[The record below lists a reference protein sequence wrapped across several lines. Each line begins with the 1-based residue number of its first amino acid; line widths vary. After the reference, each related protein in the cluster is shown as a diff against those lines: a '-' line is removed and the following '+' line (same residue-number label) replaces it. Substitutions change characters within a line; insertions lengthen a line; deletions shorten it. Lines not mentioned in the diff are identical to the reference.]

1 MTETEIIKGF
11 PENIYD
17 NDIQKKDNAETY
29 FLVASSCRGKSYIIK
44 EMYDK
49 MFKKIKDLIIIMISP
64 SMNISLF
71 KDIKGPNV
79 IKINKF
85 NKDTNTLLKKI
96 VKLQGDTDNMF
107 RFLIIIDDCIE
118 ESYNQVVNNLFLV
131 NRNQQITTI
140 LSCQYPAILSKRAR
154 GSCKNIICGGI
165 NSDESIKV
173 LTDSFLKSEMI
184 NKYFPNE
191 KKISEI
197 DIINKYRGITD
208 GNNGHVFFY
217 HNPQQR
223 ILQPFTL

>member
-1 MTETEIIKGF
+1 MEIMNNF
-11 PENIYD
+11 PKEIFI

-29 FLVASSCRGKSYIIK
+29 FICSSSCRGKSYIIK
-44 EMYDK
+44 AMYDQ

-85 NKDTNTLLKKI
+85 NKDTNALLKKI
-96 VKLQGDTDNMF
+96 VKLQSDTDNKF

-118 ESYNQVVNNLFLV
+118 ESYNQVLNNLFLV

-154 GSCKNIICGGI
+154 GSAKNVIAGGI

-173 LTDSFLKSEMI
+173 MVDSFLKSEMT
-184 NKYFPNE
+184 NKFFTDE
-191 KKISEI
+191 KKITEI
-197 DIINKYRGITD
+197 NLINKYRDITD
-208 GNNGHVFFY
+208 GNNGHVFMY
-217 HNPQQR
+217 YNPQKR